1 MKAFIDGVS
10 FFPLS
15 LSLSVL
21 VTMGVMGKTGW
32 ADEKDAQPLRHG
44 HARPML
50 VTWRPVTWMV
60 LER

>member
-1 MKAFIDGVS
+1 MAFRFS
-10 FFPLS
+10 LS